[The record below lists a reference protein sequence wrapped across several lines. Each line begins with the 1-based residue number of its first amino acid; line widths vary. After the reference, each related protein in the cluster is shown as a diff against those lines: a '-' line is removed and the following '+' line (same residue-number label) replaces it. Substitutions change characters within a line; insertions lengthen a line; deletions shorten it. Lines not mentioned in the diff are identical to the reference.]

1 MSLKS
6 ETSAKKPNTTL
17 RFVVIGIAALAVI
30 GVLALVILMAIGGS
44 GEASEAIS
52 APPLSGENVLSI
64 VSSASEV
71 RFSLDETLAGRP
83 VRVVGRT
90 SEIAG
95 DIRVDFADPSASEVG
110 TIRINARTLA
120 TDNEFRNR
128 ALRGLILQSVEDRFE
143 FSEFVPTG
151 ITGLPATVTTCQ
163 TFNFQVTGS
172 LTVRDI
178 TQEVTF
184 DLTVTPVSTTWI
196 EGYAA
201 ATVTREMFQLTIPN
215 APGVA
220 NVSDEVLLEFD
231 FVATPGGTIDATPEV
246 NCPTPEATEAAS

>member
-1 MSLKS
+1 MSLQS
-6 ETSAKKPNTTL
+6 EAAAGKRNNTL
-17 RFVVIGIAALAVI
+17 RFIVIGIGVLAVI
-30 GVLALVILMAIGGS
+30 GVVAFAAFLAAGGS
-44 GEASEAIS
+44 GEASQAIS
-52 APPLSGENVLSI
+52 APTLTGENVLSI

-83 VRVVGRT
+83 VHVVGRT
-90 SEIAG
+90 SEVAG
-95 DIRVDFADPSASEVG
+95 DIRVDFANPSNSEVG

-128 ALRGLILQSVEDRFE
+128 ALRGLILQSAEDRFE
-143 FSEFVPTG
+143 FSEFVPTSV
-151 ITGLPATVTTCQ
+151 TGLPASVTTCQ
-163 TFNFQVTGS
+163 SFGFQVIGS

-184 DLTVTPVSTTWI
+184 DVTVTPVSATWI
-196 EGYAA
+196 EGYAST
-201 ATVTREMFQLTIPN
+201 TVTREQFQLTIPN

-220 NVSDEVLLEFD
+220 NVTEEVLLEID
-231 FVATPGGTIDATPEV
+231 FVATSGGTLDATPEV